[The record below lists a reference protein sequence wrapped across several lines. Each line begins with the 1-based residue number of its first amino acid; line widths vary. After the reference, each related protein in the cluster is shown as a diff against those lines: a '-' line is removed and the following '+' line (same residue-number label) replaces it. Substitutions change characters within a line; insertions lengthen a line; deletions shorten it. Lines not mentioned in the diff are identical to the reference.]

1 MNPTPNVQA
10 ASNRRDVLPNSTKE
24 PSVAYTMQLDPVLG
38 ILDLRYHGV
47 VSVAQRRQA
56 ATEAVPLLRDS
67 GVRRILIDLMQA
79 TAAPDTIDD
88 FRAFAA
94 HITREPLF
102 LQSRTAFVAPPVNYT
117 NHLIEVLVDAH
128 HYPFSRFSERAQA
141 IAWLLGDE
149 PTSGLRD

>member
-1 MNPTPNVQA
+1 
-10 ASNRRDVLPNSTKE
+10 
-24 PSVAYTMQLDPVLG
+24 MQLDTTRN

-47 VSVAQRRQA
+47 VSVAQRLQA
-56 ATEAVPLLRDS
+56 AGEAVPLLQNS

-79 TAAPDTIDD
+79 TAAPDSIDD

-94 HITREPLF
+94 RITHEPVF

-128 HYPFSRFSERAQA
+128 HYPFSRFSDRDEA
-141 IAWLLGDE
+141 IAWLLSE
-149 PTSGLRD
+149 APTSGLHD